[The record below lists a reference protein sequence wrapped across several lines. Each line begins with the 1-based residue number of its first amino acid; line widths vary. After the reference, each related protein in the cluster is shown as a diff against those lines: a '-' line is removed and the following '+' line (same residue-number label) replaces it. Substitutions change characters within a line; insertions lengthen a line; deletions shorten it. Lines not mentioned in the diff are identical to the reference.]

1 MKQHAVAVDPERHE
15 IDRLLGMAP
24 ELRGAA
30 VLEVGCG
37 DGRLTRLYAPLAARV
52 LAIDPASSRI
62 EAARV
67 LPAPPHVEFRCAAIA
82 DLAPPSPG
90 FDLAILAWSL

>member
-1 MKQHAVAVDPERHE
+1 MSRHAVAVDPERHE
-15 IDRLLGMAP
+15 IELLLQMAP
-24 ELRGAA
+24 ELRGAE

-52 LAIDPASSRI
+52 LGIDPDGSRI
-62 EAARV
+62 DAARA
-67 LPAPPHVEFRCAAIA
+67 LPAPPHVEFRCAAIS

-90 FDLAILAWSL
+90 FDVAILAWSL